1 MQRQTRNTWQAIVIT
16 SAILAACT
24 EGQEVGE
31 RASVRVEGVRAA
43 IVNGEPIYLSDLELE
58 AAAQG
63 LIAPGDPF
71 TAENDAYNTV
81 LDQLVEQRLL
91 AQESLRRGL
100 NRDPNAQHRLN
111 AARERILTNLL
122 MESLVAENVTEDAIR
137 AMYAEQVQYQ
147 QLDDEVRISL
157 ITVESEER
165 AQQVRDEYE
174 AGTEFPTLAIQYST
188 DSSSRLDGGD
198 LGYVRPADQPEP
210 LASMIANTRTGELSE
225 IFETENGWQ
234 VLRVDDRRQS
244 PPQTLEEMR
253 PKIVAFL
260 NRSELTQIVNYL
272 RINGEVTILDP
283 VAPPPEPD
291 TEG

>member
-1 MQRQTRNTWQAIVIT
+1 MPRHINNTLIAL
-16 SAILAACT
+16 LAATMSTYACSDGSET
-24 EGQEVGE
+24 GD

-43 IVNGEPIYLSDLELE
+43 IVNGDPIYLSDLELE

-71 TAENDAYNTV
+71 TPDNEAYQMV
-81 LDQLVEQRLL
+81 LDQLVDQRLL
-91 AQESLRRGL
+91 AQESLRRSL
-100 NRDPNAQHRLN
+100 DDDPNAQHRLN

-157 ITVESEER
+157 ITVDDRETAEQIVS
-165 AQQVRDEYE
+165 EYE
-174 AGTEFPTLAIQYST
+174 SGTEFSSLAIQFST
-188 DSSSRLDGGD
+188 DTSTRLDGGD
-198 LGYVRPADQPEP
+198 LGYIRPNGQPEP
-210 LASMIANTRTGELSE
+210 LASTIADTATGEISS
-225 IFETENGWQ
+225 IFETSDGWQ
-234 VLRVDDRRQS
+234 VLKVDDRRQS

-260 NRSELTQIVNYL
+260 NRSELTQIVNFL
-272 RINGEVTILDP
+272 RVNGEVAILEP
-283 VAPPPEPD
+283 GLPPSETD
-291 TEG
+291 G